1 MRSIDFLSDATKPCV
16 STLCEQAAQ
25 RKGDKL
31 GLDASMYPPQ
41 KTGNTRA
48 ERESAKSVEFSL
60 ELSIAT

>member
-1 MRSIDFLSDATKPCV
+1 MRSIDFLSDATKPCI

-41 KTGNTRA
+41 KAGNTRV
-48 ERESAKSVEFSL
+48 ERENARNVEFSL
-60 ELSIAT
+60 ELSIAK